1 MMRKRILGLLICLA
15 MITAMMPQFVLA
27 ETSETTETQ
36 KAVTEE
42 AAAEASAGE
51 KADTSAGETHQ
62 TDAGETAEASTGE
75 TSQADAGE
83 TPEEEPDAALPE
95 EEIAEPKPAAES
107 GSEDEFKMTLPTVYL
122 HINGGQAEVSKMNES
137 EDHSYHCKGTM
148 DIIVPVVSNTRI
160 PMRN

>member
-15 MITAMMPQFVLA
+15 MITAMVPQFVLA

-51 KADTSAGETHQ
+51 KADTSAGETPQ
-62 TDAGETAEASTGE
+62 ADAGETLQT
-75 TSQADAGE
+75 DAGE
-83 TPEEEPDAALPE
+83 TPEEATDAKLPE

-107 GSEDEFKMTLPTVYL
+107 GTEGEFKMSLPTV
-122 HINGGQAEVSKMNES
+122 
-137 EDHSYHCKGTM
+137 
-148 DIIVPVVSNTRI
+148 
-160 PMRN
+160 